1 VNRTARWAIPAVLG
15 VVGLGLAIPAD
26 VEDSWCAPQTGA
38 DGADGADERAAGAV
52 GRRHP
57 ARRSTVPRIDG

>member
-1 VNRTARWAIPAVLG
+1 MNRTARWAIPAVLG

-38 DGADGADERAAGAV
+38 GGPDKATPSTVRS
-52 GRRHP
+52 RHP
-57 ARRSTVPRIDG
+57 GRSSHSATSEH

>member
-38 DGADGADERAAGAV
+38 DAADERAAGAV